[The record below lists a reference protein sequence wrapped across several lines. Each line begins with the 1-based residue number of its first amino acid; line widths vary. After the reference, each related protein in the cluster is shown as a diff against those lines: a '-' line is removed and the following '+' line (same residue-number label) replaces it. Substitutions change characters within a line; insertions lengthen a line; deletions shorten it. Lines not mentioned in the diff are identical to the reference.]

1 MEYGRLGNSGLIVS
15 RIGLGTN
22 NFGGRIDLERTR
34 AVIDRAIDKGITLFD
49 TADVYGDRGKSEDFI
64 GQCLGERRHDVVI
77 ATKLASPM
85 GEGPYRRGTSR
96 RYITDAVEASLR
108 RLRTDYIDL
117 YQLHRPDP
125 ETPILETLQVLDDL
139 VHQGKV
145 RYIGHSN
152 FAGWQIVDAQWTAQT
167 EHLVRPI
174 SAQHEYSLL
183 DRTIESEILPAI
195 KATGLGLLPYY
206 PLASGFLT
214 GKYRRDRMPEGA
226 RLTNAPAHR
235 RTQVFSDANFDR
247 LERWEDFATERGH
260 SITDLAF
267 AWLLA
272 DPSVSSVIAG
282 ATSPEQIDS
291 NAGAGEWKL
300 SAEDRALVPPF

>member
-1 MEYGRLGNSGLIVS
+1 MIVS
-15 RIGLGTN
+15 KIGLGTN

-64 GQCLGERRHDVVI
+64 GQCLGNRRHDVVI

-117 YQLHRPDP
+117 YQLHRSDP

-167 EHLVRPI
+167 EHLTRPI

-183 DRTIESEILPAI
+183 DRSIESEVLPAI
-195 KATGLGLLPYY
+195 TAMRLGLLPYF

-226 RLTNAPAHR
+226 RLTNAPAQR
-235 RTQVFSDANFDR
+235 RNQVISDTNFDR

-260 SITDLAF
+260 TMTELAF

-282 ATSPEQIDS
+282 ATAPEQIDS
-291 NAGAGEWKL
+291 NVAAGEWKL
-300 SAEDRALVPPF
+300 SAEDRALVPPL